1 MPETKSVTAT
11 SASLFEIDAE
21 LEAAFEAYQEECEA
35 AGDASEETKNRCIG
49 LFAEMGKKVDRIAA
63 YVRIQEAMAN
73 MAGAEAQRL
82 ATRKRAADQRVRS
95 VKQMLMYFMGSRG
108 LKHLKGELN
117 TIGIQQNGQPSLVLD
132 VLALPDAY
140 YKNTAVLPAP
150 VWEEAMRQLPDD
162 LKKQFEAGLQSHEPD
177 EQLVREALLRGEE
190 VAGARLVKGHHV
202 RIR

>member
-1 MPETKSVTAT
+1 MPGTKLVTST

-21 LEAAFEAYQEECEA
+21 LEAAFETYQEECEA
-35 AGDASEETKNRCIG
+35 TGDASEETKNRCID

-73 MAGAEAQRL
+73 LAGAEAQRL
-82 ATRKRAADQRVRS
+82 AARKRTADRRVRS

-140 YKNTAVLPAP
+140 YRNTAAMPAP
-150 VWEEAMRQLPDD
+150 VWEEGMRLLPED
-162 LKKQFEAGLQSHEPD
+162 LRKQFETGLQSHEPD
-177 EQLVREALLRGEE
+177 EQLVRDMLLRGEE
-190 VAGARLVKGHHV
+190 VVGARLVKGHHV